1 MRVAGGILGSR
12 REAAGAEL
20 EVDDIVVGDIMVAGD
35 DSGLNFAEGLPT
47 TGLRALLELLVRATG
62 RDLGAADLVAF
73 VATVVATFVATFL
86 VSFLVAFGRLA
97 DLMDLR
103 VGIGRLVGGD
113 AVGKPTASRA
123 LIPETGVFS
132 QGYAVRRPSLR
143 ESAPVKTTSP
153 AEAGDVGWLQF
164 VQPPVPAPVPAP
176 GPAPV
181 PVPAPV
187 PAPVDA
193 PRAGPFGETSAILA
207 RSAASRSFSARACNT
222 SNASSS

>member
-62 RDLGAADLVAF
+62 RDLGAAALVAF
-73 VATVVATFVATFL
+73 LVALVVAL
-86 VSFLVAFGRLA
+86 VVAFGRLA

-123 LIPETGVFS
+123 LIPERGVFS

-164 VQPPVPAPVPAP
+164 VQPPLPASGPAP

>member
-73 VATVVATFVATFL
+73 LVAL
-86 VSFLVAFGRLA
+86 VVAFGRLA

-123 LIPETGVFS
+123 LIPERGVFS

>member
-62 RDLGAADLVAF
+62 RDLGAAALVA
-73 VATVVATFVATFL
+73 L
-86 VSFLVAFGRLA
+86 VVAFGRLA

-123 LIPETGVFS
+123 LIPERGVFS
-132 QGYAVRRPSLR
+132 QGFAVRRPSFR

-153 AEAGDVGWLQF
+153 AEAGDVGCLQF
-164 VQPPVPAPVPAP
+164 VQPPLPE
-176 GPAPV
+176 PV

>member
-73 VATVVATFVATFL
+73 LVALVVAL
-86 VSFLVAFGRLA
+86 VVAFGRLA

-123 LIPETGVFS
+123 LIPERGVFS

>member
-73 VATVVATFVATFL
+73 LVALVVAFV
-86 VSFLVAFGRLA
+86 VAFGRLA

-123 LIPETGVFS
+123 LIPERGVFS

-164 VQPPVPAPVPAP
+164 VQPPVPAP

>member
-47 TGLRALLELLVRATG
+47 TGLRALLELLVRATA

-73 VATVVATFVATFL
+73 LVALVVAFV
-86 VSFLVAFGRLA
+86 VAFGRLA

-123 LIPETGVFS
+123 LIPERGVFS
-132 QGYAVRRPSLR
+132 QGYAVRQPSLR

-164 VQPPVPAPVPAP
+164 VQPPL
-176 GPAPV
+176 PV

>member
-73 VATVVATFVATFL
+73 LVALVVA
-86 VSFLVAFGRLA
+86 FLVAFGRLA

-123 LIPETGVFS
+123 LIPERGVFS

-181 PVPAPV
+181 P
-187 PAPVDA
+187 APVDA

>member
-12 REAAGAEL
+12 REAAGADL

-62 RDLGAADLVAF
+62 RDLGAAALVAF
-73 VATVVATFVATFL
+73 LVALVVALVVAC
-86 VSFLVAFGRLA
+86 GRLA

-103 VGIGRLVGGD
+103 GGIGRLVGGD

-123 LIPETGVFS
+123 LIPERGVFS

>member
-12 REAAGAEL
+12 REAAGADL

-73 VATVVATFVATFL
+73 LVALVVAL
-86 VSFLVAFGRLA
+86 VVAFGRLA

-123 LIPETGVFS
+123 LIPERGVFS

-222 SNASSS
+222 SNAARAEDRCPW

>member
-62 RDLGAADLVAF
+62 RDLGAAALVAFLATFVATF
-73 VATVVATFVATFL
+73 VATVVATFL

-123 LIPETGVFS
+123 LIPERGVFS
-132 QGYAVRRPSLR
+132 QGYAVRRPSFR

-164 VQPPVPAPVPAP
+164 VQPPLPAPGPAPGPAPVPAP
-176 GPAPV
+176 GPAP
-181 PVPAPV
+181 
-187 PAPVDA
+187 
-193 PRAGPFGETSAILA
+193 GPFGETSAILA

>member
-62 RDLGAADLVAF
+62 RDLGAAALVA
-73 VATVVATFVATFL
+73 
-86 VSFLVAFGRLA
+86 FLVAFGRLA

-123 LIPETGVFS
+123 LIPERGVFS
-132 QGYAVRRPSLR
+132 QGFAVRRPSFR

-164 VQPPVPAPVPAP
+164 VQPPVPEPVPAP
-176 GPAPV
+176 G

>member
-62 RDLGAADLVAF
+62 RDLGAAALVA
-73 VATVVATFVATFL
+73 L
-86 VSFLVAFGRLA
+86 VVAFGRLA

-132 QGYAVRRPSLR
+132 QGFAVRRPSFR

-153 AEAGDVGWLQF
+153 AEAGDVGCLQF
-164 VQPPVPAPVPAP
+164 VQPPLPAP
-176 GPAPV
+176 GPE

>member
-62 RDLGAADLVAF
+62 RDLGAAALVAF
-73 VATVVATFVATFL
+73 LVALVVAL
-86 VSFLVAFGRLA
+86 VVAFGRLA

-123 LIPETGVFS
+123 LIPERGVFS

>member
-73 VATVVATFVATFL
+73 VVALVVAL
-86 VSFLVAFGRLA
+86 VVAFGRLA

-123 LIPETGVFS
+123 LIPERGVFS

-153 AEAGDVGWLQF
+153 AEAGDVGCLQF
-164 VQPPVPAPVPAP
+164 VQPPAPAPVPV
-176 GPAPV
+176 PV
-181 PVPAPV
+181 PEPVPAPV

>member
-62 RDLGAADLVAF
+62 RDLGAAALVAF
-73 VATVVATFVATFL
+73 LVALVVAL
-86 VSFLVAFGRLA
+86 VIAFGRLA

-123 LIPETGVFS
+123 LIPERGVFS
-132 QGYAVRRPSLR
+132 QGFAVRWPSFR

-153 AEAGDVGWLQF
+153 AEAGDVGCLQF
-164 VQPPVPAPVPAP
+164 VQPPVPAPVP
-176 GPAPV
+176 V
-181 PVPAPV
+181 PVPEPV

-207 RSAASRSFSARACNT
+207 RSAASRSFNARACNT

>member
-62 RDLGAADLVAF
+62 RDLGAAALVAF
-73 VATVVATFVATFL
+73 LVALVVAL
-86 VSFLVAFGRLA
+86 VVAFGRLA

>member
-73 VATVVATFVATFL
+73 LVALVVAFV
-86 VSFLVAFGRLA
+86 VAFGRLA

-123 LIPETGVFS
+123 LIPERGVFS

>member
-1 MRVAGGILGSR
+1 
-12 REAAGAEL
+12 
-20 EVDDIVVGDIMVAGD
+20 MVAGD

-62 RDLGAADLVAF
+62 RDLGAAALVAF
-73 VATVVATFVATFL
+73 VVALVVALVVAFVI
-86 VSFLVAFGRLA
+86 AFGRLA

-123 LIPETGVFS
+123 LIPERGVFS
-132 QGYAVRRPSLR
+132 QGYAVRRPSFR

-164 VQPPVPAPVPAP
+164 VQPPVPEPVPAP
-176 GPAPV
+176 V
-181 PVPAPV
+181 PEPV

>member
-62 RDLGAADLVAF
+62 RDLGAAALVA
-73 VATVVATFVATFL
+73 L
-86 VSFLVAFGRLA
+86 VVAFGRLA

-132 QGYAVRRPSLR
+132 QGFAVRRPSFR

-153 AEAGDVGWLQF
+153 AEAGDVGCLQF
-164 VQPPVPAPVPAP
+164 VQPPLPE
-176 GPAPV
+176 PV

>member
-20 EVDDIVVGDIMVAGD
+20 GVDDIVVGDIMVAGD

-62 RDLGAADLVAF
+62 RDLGAAALVA
-73 VATVVATFVATFL
+73 L
-86 VSFLVAFGRLA
+86 VVAFGRLA

-132 QGYAVRRPSLR
+132 QGFAVRRPSFR

-153 AEAGDVGWLQF
+153 AEAGDVGCLQF
-164 VQPPVPAPVPAP
+164 VQPPLPE
-176 GPAPV
+176 PV

>member
-1 MRVAGGILGSR
+1 MRCMSRSHLMRVAGGILGSR

-62 RDLGAADLVAF
+62 RDLGAADLVA
-73 VATVVATFVATFL
+73 L
-86 VSFLVAFGRLA
+86 VVAFGRLA

-123 LIPETGVFS
+123 LIPERGVFS

-143 ESAPVKTTSP
+143 ESVPVKTTSP

-164 VQPPVPAPVPAP
+164 VQPPL
-176 GPAPV
+176 PV

>member
-73 VATVVATFVATFL
+73 LVALVVAL
-86 VSFLVAFGRLA
+86 VVAFGRLA

-123 LIPETGVFS
+123 LIPERGVFS

-164 VQPPVPAPVPAP
+164 VQPPLPASI
-176 GPAPV
+176 
-181 PVPAPV
+181 
-187 PAPVDA
+187 
-193 PRAGPFGETSAILA
+193 R
-207 RSAASRSFSARACNT
+207 ARAWHRP
-222 SNASSS
+222 ASESESPLVSAHR